1 MDPPHARGPR
11 SAARGAGGVRRLR
24 PHGAARG
31 PPGGDGRR
39 LLSALAGRRPR
50 AHHAAAARVHRHRRP
65 RPPRLSAVVAL
76 RLEPGGLP
84 APGQPVRIALSVPEG
99 TDAVLRGD
107 RFAGEDREYEGPSFG
122 DWPHYAALKIE
133 YDGDYRIP
141 LSLPLASAGTES
153 FVRLRSGALERVRGV
168 HRIRIVVPATDEGWL
183 EWESAPAP
191 STAALAFAAYSGTRG
206 DAALSVGGAPVLRF
220 PLGARAD
227 FDVTDGAWRLCHRAE
242 APRQDRAYGAYVL
255 MGTSPAPGRPLAL
268 RAEYRAGLSQDP
280 MFFVIDRRPSS
291 DGLLRAARACGVT
304 GAVEDGAARVVDAR
318 HNNYPEDTGRWTVA
332 AVY

>member
-1 MDPPHARGPR
+1 MPRGDLQGATVDVSSQR
-11 SAARGAGGVRRLR
+11 SPGAALVPTMPRLR
-24 PHGAARG
+24 ESTATGGRDRRG
-31 PPGGDGRR
+31 YPQWW
-39 LLSALAGRRPR
+39 
-50 AHHAAAARVHRHRRP
+50 
-65 RPPRLSAVVAL
+65 AL

-304 GAVEDGAARVVDAR
+304 GAVEDGAARVVDAS